1 MSRRAV
7 GAWLSLAGPGTWNRT
22 SQAQGLGSQKGSEF
36 RSQPHPRAAASV
48 RQRPLCAAQG
58 MGLPGVLCTFQPH
71 SWSELLRAVR
81 ALQPPSRGASPY
93 PLCRQNHS
101 RPRHSAVESWSGS
114 PTPLYAPNHKLMAAE
129 EGKSFPPGERAVAWG
144 RGHWLGGPRRTSESG
159 PDGAWAS
166 HRDWESSVWG
176 RGCSCSSLAPP
187 PSASLFL
194 FPRHLRPQ
202 GGWPGCPDQQAGGA
216 HWTAGEQGGP
226 AEPPHPSPHPPP
238 NPPSPPGRAE
248 LGWSLQEGSQ
258 GSLMPLGRV
267 GGGVH

>member
-1 MSRRAV
+1 M
-7 GAWLSLAGPGTWNRT
+7 GAWLSLAGPGTWNGT

-129 EGKSFPPGERAVAWG
+129 EGKSFPPGERTVAWG

-166 HRDWESSVWG
+166 HRDWESSVGG

-187 PSASLFL
+187 PEPRKGAALQPQPASSPL
-194 FPRHLRPQ
+194 
-202 GGWPGCPDQQAGGA
+202 
-216 HWTAGEQGGP
+216 
-226 AEPPHPSPHPPP
+226 HPVAPFSFRSCVLLISSRLCHAVSSPWRKC
-238 NPPSPPGRAE
+238 SF
-248 LGWSLQEGSQ
+248 
-258 GSLMPLGRV
+258 
-267 GGGVH
+267 